1 MSSKVSKVIEFL
13 NSKLKDVDKEIERLE
28 NNIRVAN
35 LKLTSLLNVK
45 KEIENAISFIEQKVS
60 SKE

>member
-1 MSSKVSKVIEFL
+1 MSNKVSKVIEFL

-45 KEIENAISFIEQKVS
+45 KEIESAISFIEQKVS